1 MIYLK
6 TDDEIALLRAS
17 NMLVSN
23 TLAELA
29 KYIQPGVTTQQLDQI
44 AETFIRDHGALPTFK
59 GFPSQKGPPFPASI
73 CTSVNDCVIHGVPND
88 KPLQDGD
95 ILSIDCGVR
104 LDGFCGDSAYTFS
117 VGEISETDRRLM
129 HVTKE
134 SLYKAIEVA
143 TIAHRVGDIGHV
155 IQKHC
160 EDAAYNVV
168 REFVGH
174 GIGREMHEEP
184 LVPNYGESRSGQP
197 LKHGLCIAIEPMVVH
212 GNRNIYIDRDSW
224 SVRTKDG
231 RSGVH
236 YEHSIAI
243 TKTGP
248 HILSSF
254 EVIETVLKEKEY

>member
-29 KYIQPGVTTQQLDQI
+29 KHIRPGVTTQQLDQI
-44 AETFIRDHGALPTFK
+44 AEVFIRDHQAIPTFK
-59 GFPSQKGPPFPASI
+59 GFPNSKGPSFPASI

-88 KPLQDGD
+88 KPLKEGD
-95 ILSIDCGVR
+95 VLSIDCGV
-104 LDGFCGDSAYTFS
+104 LLNGFCGDSAYTFS
-117 VGEISETDRRLM
+117 VGETSDENEKLM
-129 HVTKE
+129 RVTKE

-143 TIAHRVGDIGHV
+143 TIAHRLGDIGNV
-155 IQKHC
+155 IQRHC
-160 EDAAYNVV
+160 ENEGYSIV

-174 GIGREMHEEP
+174 GIGREMHEDP
-184 LVPNYGESRSGQP
+184 LVPNYGNSRSGMP
-197 LKHGLCIAIEPMVVH
+197 LKHGLCIAIEPMVVQ

-243 TKTGP
+243 TKNGP
-248 HILSSF
+248 QILSSF
-254 EVIETVLKEKEY
+254 EVIETVLKENQY